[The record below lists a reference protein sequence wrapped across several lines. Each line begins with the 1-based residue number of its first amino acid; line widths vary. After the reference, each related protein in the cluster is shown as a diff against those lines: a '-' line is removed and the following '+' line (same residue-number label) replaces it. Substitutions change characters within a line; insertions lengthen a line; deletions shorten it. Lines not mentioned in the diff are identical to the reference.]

1 MPPEQRVAAFH
12 KRNASMN
19 DNIAEGVEYSSY
31 AKLPKHRLATTVM
44 QDRIKP
50 SSSPRAVFNE
60 TNDYVTGFTS

>member
-1 MPPEQRVAAFH
+1 
-12 KRNASMN
+12 MN
-19 DNIAEGVEYSSY
+19 DNIAEGEYSSY

-50 SSSPRAVFNE
+50 PSSPRAVFNE